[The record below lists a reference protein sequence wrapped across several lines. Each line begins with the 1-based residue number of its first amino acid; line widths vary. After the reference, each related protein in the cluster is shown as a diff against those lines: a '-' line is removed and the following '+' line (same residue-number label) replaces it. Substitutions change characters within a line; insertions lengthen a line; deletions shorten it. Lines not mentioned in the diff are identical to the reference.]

1 MSEVRG
7 SRLLKWLL
15 GSVPSGVAAV
25 LVVLLVASGCGG
37 DDQREPTAPAPAEE
51 PTGGAEEPTEPEELE
66 EEVTEPAEPEE
77 EVVEPAEPEEEVA
90 APAEPAE
97 LEEEVAEPAE
107 PEEEVAEPEEPAELE
122 EEVAEPAAVLEGLV
136 VSRETTVADLLDRL
150 PSEDRDCVRDRFGD
164 SEYETLGATTL
175 AGLFLD
181 LAAAERL
188 LECFEVENSRGLA
201 LIEAQEGGLTP
212 ATRGCLVALSYD
224 HPELFA
230 LRIGVPLDALETDHL
245 EAHQMFL
252 DIVDCMAP
260 LEQMVLTA
268 RIRLGLVMADP
279 VELRDVTFFY
289 TEDEASCMSRI
300 FDDWDALLDTP
311 PEVAFTRP
319 GIHEAEEECFGPKI
333 AGLYDRIAGANMLAL
348 LSGVG
353 SQESLDCLVDF
364 FAERPGFLAGYAN
377 FPYNEFM
384 VTGDPAV
391 FEANLDLH
399 IESVQDGIL
408 LLDCLPDDE
417 LRRFQQR
424 IPSALAAFQSHRDS
438 SG

>member
-1 MSEVRG
+1 MSEARG
-7 SRLLKWLL
+7 SRLLRWLL

-25 LVVLLVASGCGG
+25 LLVLLVASGCGG
-37 DDQREPTAPAPAEE
+37 DDQREPPAPAPAEE
-51 PTGGAEEPTEPEELE
+51 PTEVAEEPTEPEEPEEEVAEPSAEPEELE
-66 EEVTEPAEPEE
+66 EEVAEPAEPEE
-77 EVVEPAEPEEEVA
+77 PEEEVA
-90 APAEPAE
+90 EPAEPAE

-107 PEEEVAEPEEPAELE
+107 PAELE
-122 EEVAEPAAVLEGLV
+122 EVVAEPAAVLEGLV
-136 VSRETTVADLLDRL
+136 VDRETTVADLLDRL

-181 LAAAERL
+181 LATAERL

-260 LEQMVLTA
+260 LEQLVLTA
-268 RIRLGLVMADP
+268 RIRLGLIMFDP
-279 VELRDVTFFY
+279 VELSDVTFFF

-300 FDDWDALLDTP
+300 FDDWEALLDAP

-333 AGLYDRIAGANMLAL
+333 AELYDRYAAANMLAL
-348 LSGVG
+348 LSGGG

-364 FAERPGFLAGYAN
+364 FDERPDFLASYGNVPYA
-377 FPYNEFM
+377 EF
-384 VTGDPAV
+384 VVAGDPAV

-399 IESVQDGIL
+399 VENVQIGIL

-417 LRRFQQR
+417 LSRFQQR